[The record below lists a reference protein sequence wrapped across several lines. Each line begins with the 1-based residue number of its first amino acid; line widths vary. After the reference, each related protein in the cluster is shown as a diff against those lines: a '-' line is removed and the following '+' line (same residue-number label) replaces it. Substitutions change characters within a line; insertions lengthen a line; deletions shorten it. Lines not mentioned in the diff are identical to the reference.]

1 MNIIPHSIAI
11 FFHEFK
17 LIVINPETIL
27 NSLTREVKEINS
39 EGKEVTKH
47 VPALSKEV
55 KYVLVKNIR
64 RRMTL
69 QPLNI
74 RAYIETR
81 CFQFDGVLHIK
92 QQHFSEEPVLESSQD
107 HDGLLESVISFSE
120 KKPRASNK
128 DGHSKIY
135 TTRAPRDRRVR
146 LSIDIS
152 RKFFCLQDLLG
163 YDKASKTLDWLFT
176 KCKTAIKELV
186 EETNH
191 CPSSTAYY
199 QSKMSFLEA
208 IMVGKD
214 NSKKKSELKYD
225 GKRKK
230 MTQKPT
236 GGFQDISTT
245 DQSRAVARARARE
258 RVREKMPMNKLDE
271 LKTFVH
277 DDFYYQ
283 NFKSSAGE
291 NHWVTSADPAA
302 WWSLTGS
309 TSNK

>member
-1 MNIIPHSIAI
+1 MFSSNPFPEFPFSPNVYFPSNFLFDSEKDTACFNYHLNNNYPFISGACFPDHYNSFADPSPTIENITTITRD
-11 FFHEFK
+11 
-17 LIVINPETIL
+17 INT
-27 NSLTREVKEINS
+27 
-39 EGKEVTKH
+39 
-47 VPALSKEV
+47 
-55 KYVLVKNIR
+55 
-64 RRMTL
+64 
-69 QPLNI
+69 
-74 RAYIETR
+74 
-81 CFQFDGVLHIK
+81 K
-92 QQHFSEEPVLESSQD
+92 QQDFSEEPVLESFQD

-128 DGHSKIY
+128 DWHSKIY
-135 TTRAPRDRRVR
+135 TARGPRDRRVR

-152 RKFFCLQDLLG
+152 RKFFCLQDMLG

-176 KCKTAIKELV
+176 KCTAAIKELV
-186 EETNH
+186 EETND

-258 RVREKMPMNKLDE
+258 RVRETMRMNKLDE
-271 LKTFVH
+271 LKTLVH

-283 NFKSSAGE
+283 NFKSTAAK

-309 TSNK
+309 TS

>member
-1 MNIIPHSIAI
+1 MTTTTVL
-11 FFHEFK
+11 
-17 LIVINPETIL
+17 LIL
-27 NSLTREVKEINS
+27 
-39 EGKEVTKH
+39 
-47 VPALSKEV
+47 
-55 KYVLVKNIR
+55 
-64 RRMTL
+64 L
-69 QPLNI
+69 QP
-74 RAYIETR
+74 YIENITTITR
-81 CFQFDGVLHIK
+81 DINTK

-107 HDGLLESVISFSE
+107 HDGLLESVITFSE

-135 TTRAPRDRRVR
+135 TAGGPRDRR
-146 LSIDIS
+146 
-152 RKFFCLQDLLG
+152 
-163 YDKASKTLDWLFT
+163 
-176 KCKTAIKELV
+176 ELV

-258 RVREKMPMNKLDE
+258 RVTEKMPMNKLDE
-271 LKTFVH
+271 LKALVH
-277 DDFYYQ
+277 DDVYYQ

-302 WWSLTGS
+302 WWSLDGQY
-309 TSNK
+309 